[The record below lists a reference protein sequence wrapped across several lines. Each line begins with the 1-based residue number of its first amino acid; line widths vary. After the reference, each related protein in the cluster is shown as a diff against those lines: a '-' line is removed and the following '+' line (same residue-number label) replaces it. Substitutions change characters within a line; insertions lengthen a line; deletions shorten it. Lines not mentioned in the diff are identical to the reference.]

1 MAEASE
7 RKSGEGVGS
16 KSAILQTMIPR
27 GYWLHCLAH
36 YCCCCEMA
44 VCHSTGI
51 SPLESRNRNW
61 GGEKKKSM
69 IEEVE
74 DEAKKTG
81 YSEVHVTLLKTPKVW
96 LPSVSLHLQVKPDKV
111 W

>member
-1 MAEASE
+1 
-7 RKSGEGVGS
+7 
-16 KSAILQTMIPR
+16 
-27 GYWLHCLAH
+27 
-36 YCCCCEMA
+36 
-44 VCHSTGI
+44 
-51 SPLESRNRNW
+51 
-61 GGEKKKSM
+61 M

-81 YSEVHVTLLKTPKVW
+81 YSEMHVTLLKTPKVW